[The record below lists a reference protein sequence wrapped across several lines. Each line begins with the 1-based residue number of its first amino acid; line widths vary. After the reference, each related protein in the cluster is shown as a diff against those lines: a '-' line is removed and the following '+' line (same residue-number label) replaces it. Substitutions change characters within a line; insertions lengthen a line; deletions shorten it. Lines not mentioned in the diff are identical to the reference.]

1 MLGQIEGSCEGT
13 GVGLVDGNIDVLD
26 DEFMIEVGKLVGER
40 DGQFAGKLVT
50 LEVEI
55 LLGQLLIEDGKFE
68 GVTDGTVLGFSIGN
82 NVGLRVMS
90 NNIVEYVGN

>member
-40 DGQFAGKLVT
+40 DGQFDGKLVT